1 MKGKILFILS
11 LSLFLFPC
19 LAWGYQV
26 TDIQAQDIEK
36 ETRITIVT
44 DCPRYESF
52 AVSGPD
58 RLVIDLE
65 ADLLWPDSIL
75 VVNKGVVTKVWA
87 SPYRYADGRQVA
99 RVVIG
104 LTQTTPNKIY
114 KGDGGLVIDIS
125 HFPLK
130 EVPEVEAPEGL
141 PELRAEAPP
150 EKIEKVSE
158 KEVVED
164 HYLKGITYYKQAE
177 YLKAIEEFKKVPPEA
192 REYKKATKAIAKSQ
206 ANLEKTLS
214 EEERA
219 AREVERV
226 REELGKEERLF
237 YEPYYTE
244 ALVHYNKGEWQKT
257 VNACY
262 KVLAL
267 DPEHKGA
274 KEYLAKAKG
283 ELERIARLKREEER
297 RERIKEYYTKGL
309 DYYQKD
315 RLDQAKEEFQ
325 QVLVLEPKH
334 AGALD
339 YLGRIEARYRLLEEE
354 RREREL
360 ALARERERKGR
371 ELTKK
376 ISDYFLAGKTLYEEG
391 KLTDARLLFREVLK
405 LAPQHKGAQ
414 EYLAKIEEEKE
425 VKVIPGGAEE
435 HYKQGLIEYNAG
447 HLTRAIE
454 EWNITLRLDPEHE
467 KARIALE
474 RAEKE
479 LKKIQIAP

>member
-1 MKGKILFILS
+1 M
-11 LSLFLFPC
+11 
-19 LAWGYQV
+19 
-26 TDIQAQDIEK
+26 
-36 ETRITIVT
+36 
-44 DCPRYESF
+44 
-52 AVSGPD
+52 
-58 RLVIDLE
+58 
-65 ADLLWPDSIL
+65 
-75 VVNKGVVTKVWA
+75 
-87 SPYRYADGRQVA
+87 
-99 RVVIG
+99 
-104 LTQTTPNKIY
+104 
-114 KGDGGLVIDIS
+114 VIDIS
-125 HFPLK
+125 HLSLK
-130 EVPEVEAPEGL
+130 EVPEVEAPEEL

-150 EKIEKVSE
+150 ERIEGVPR
-158 KEVVED
+158 KEIEEN

-177 YLKAIEEFKKVPPEA
+177 YLKAIEEFKKVPSQA
-192 REYKKATKAIAKSQ
+192 REYKKATKAIAKCQ

-226 REELGKEERLF
+226 RDELGKGQRVF
-237 YEPYYTE
+237 YEPYYAE
-244 ALVHYNKGEWQKT
+244 ALVSYNKGEWQKT
-257 VNACY
+257 VNACC

-297 RERIKEYYTKGL
+297 REKIKEYYTKGL

-315 RLDQAKEEFQ
+315 RLDKATEEFQ
-325 QVLVLEPKH
+325 QVLALEPKH

-360 ALARERERKGR
+360 ALARERERRERERKGR
-371 ELTKK
+371 ELAKK
-376 ISDYFLAGKTLYEEG
+376 ISDYFLAGETLYGEG
-391 KLTDARLLFREVLK
+391 KLADARLLFREVLK
-405 LAPQHKGAQ
+405 LDPQHKGAK
-414 EYLAKIEEEKE
+414 EYLAKIEKEKE

-454 EWNITLRLDPEHE
+454 EWKITLRLDPEHE
-467 KARIALE
+467 RARVALE
-474 RAEKE
+474 RVEKE
-479 LKKIQIAP
+479 LEKIQIAP